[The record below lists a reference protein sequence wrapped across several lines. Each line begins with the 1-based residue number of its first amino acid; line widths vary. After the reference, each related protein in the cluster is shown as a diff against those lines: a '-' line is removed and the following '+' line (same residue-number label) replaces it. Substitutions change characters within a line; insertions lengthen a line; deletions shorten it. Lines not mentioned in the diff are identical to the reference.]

1 VAGIAADAVRRIG
14 IRLSALAQDGLT
26 FAADEYDLDRY
37 RQLSRLAA
45 ELLSVLSG
53 RPADELAVELGR
65 DSGYATPKIGVRG
78 AISQGVAARARWP
91 TVRLQP
97 ADRPVR

>member
-1 VAGIAADAVRRIG
+1 MQVPWKPCGDGDNAGVARTAGDAVRRIG
-14 IRLSALAQDGLT
+14 VKLAALAQDGLAYT
-26 FAADEYDLDRY
+26 TDEYDRDRY

-65 DSGYATPKIGVRG
+65 VNHR
-78 AISQGVAARARWP
+78 QLERALAHHRDP
-91 TVRLQP
+91 TLP
-97 ADRPVR
+97 TEFD